1 MRVSSTNGPDFS
13 MLSAPIIVAYEQL
26 KDCFPPKSTQLRGS
40 ILEILLLLH
49 QFTPS
54 EDIVEPV

>member
-1 MRVSSTNGPDFS
+1 